1 MRSCPTDYVDS
12 FSSQAWSAICPNNRC
27 LAKFSPTCP
36 STLFISSWSEDPLSA
51 DGFQAVGQLEQ
62 GSCNGQEGMATALQC
77 NPLNNHPFK
86 VLFFLFSKQQQV
98 TSYLGFRSS
107 LPCVTS
113 ASRTFH
119 SLCPKFADLRAS
131 AKSPLPIPSQKA
143 IQCGSI

>member
-51 DGFQAVGQLEQ
+51 DGFQAVGQLEG
-62 GSCNGQEGMATALQC
+62 GSCNGHEGMATALQC

-86 VLFFLFSKQQQV
+86 VLFFLKTAVAGHILSRFPIIFALRHFRLQNIPFSLSQV
-98 TSYLGFRSS
+98 CRSARFCKIS
-107 LPCVTS
+107 TAHNLSECVPVV
-113 ASRTFH
+113 
-119 SLCPKFADLRAS
+119 L
-131 AKSPLPIPSQKA
+131 I
-143 IQCGSI
+143 